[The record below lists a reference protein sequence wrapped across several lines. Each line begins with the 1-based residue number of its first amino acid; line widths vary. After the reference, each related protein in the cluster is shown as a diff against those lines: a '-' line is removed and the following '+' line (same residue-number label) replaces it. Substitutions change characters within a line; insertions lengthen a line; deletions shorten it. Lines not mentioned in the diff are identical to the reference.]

1 MYGLRNL
8 SQKRYNHVNVNHS
21 RMRIMDEDLVL
32 LQGKLNDISVQLEN
46 FVPTSDNALQLRQE
60 LNQVL
65 SLLNDIRLKNQQTA

>member
-1 MYGLRNL
+1 
-8 SQKRYNHVNVNHS
+8 
-21 RMRIMDEDLVL
+21 MDEDLVL